1 MLYFLKL
8 LEKEEKNL
16 PRQPRKRSYSHVYHC
31 MLRGVNKQDIFFEE
45 KDYLKFQEMIKKTQE
60 KYLYSLYAYVLMP
73 NHIHLEIKDENEK
86 LSQII
91 HCMATGYA
99 NYFNK
104 KYQRV
109 GHVFENRFVSKNVES
124 SKYLL
129 NLVRYIHQNPLKAGI
144 SPMENYKWSSY
155 LEYFS
160 DKKKIVES
168 QEVLSIFLEEKR
180 KGSFLEFNQK
190 ILKFKSSTEF
200 LEYEMKNRMT
210 DEEVIYFIKKKL
222 GLRNIQEIQNYNVE
236 HRNALIGIIGKMEG
250 TTRKQI
256 ARVTGIALSVIDKAL
271 YKKEK

>member
-60 KYLYSLYAYVLMP
+60 KYLYSLYAY
-73 NHIHLEIKDENEK
+73 
-86 LSQII
+86 
-91 HCMATGYA
+91 
-99 NYFNK
+99 
-104 KYQRV
+104 QRV

-144 SPMENYKWSSY
+144 SPMENYKRSSY

-190 ILKFKSSTEF
+190 ILKFKSSTQF

-222 GLRNIQEIQNYNVE
+222 RVRNIQEIQNYNTE